1 MGSEAASFRFTSEK
15 ASAALTAQR
24 SGGSALIF
32 VHATAH
38 QAKRADLGIG
48 LMLIRI
54 KALFLVHLLHFMLTS
69 VRTLVKQDKV
79 QFGALELQIVWF

>member
-24 SGGSALIF
+24 SGSALIF